1 MKRFLL
7 EAGLALL
14 AAGVTGL
21 TIGVAPK
28 QP

>member
-7 EAGLALL
+7 ETGVALL

-21 TIGVAPK
+21 TIGVPPK
-28 QP
+28 NR